1 MGSGAKE
8 ALARPVAILTQF
20 VFRLAFG
27 LALAMSLTPSR
38 LVPSGFYRVHLYV
51 LLGLNVLATLVAVG
65 ARDQFELWPPV
76 AGALVSYA
84 GAVVWLYEKPRAGI
98 VLLVAVTG
106 LALLGA
112 WLAPAPIVGL
122 TPQAAPTLAATT
134 LAWLDAPTAGLLL
147 GASMGSMLLGHWYL
161 NTPTM
166 DLVPLRRLVILL
178 VVAAVLRGVVCAAGL
193 GCEIVAEGMLPFEQV
208 LFLAL
213 RWLAGIFGI
222 LALAWMTWQTLKIP
236 NTQSATGILYVTVI
250 GTFVGELTSQLLSA
264 RAGYPL

>member
-1 MGSGAKE
+1 M
-8 ALARPVAILTQF
+8 AILTQF

-27 LALAMSLTPSR
+27 LALAMAITPSR

-51 LLGLNVLATLVAVG
+51 LLGLNVLAALVATS
-65 ARDQFELWPPV
+65 ARDQFALWPPLT
-76 AGALVSYA
+76 GAVLSYA
-84 GAVVWLYEKPRAGI
+84 GAVAWLYEKPRAGTT
-98 VLLVAVTG
+98 LLVLVTAIA
-106 LALLGA
+106 LAGA
-112 WLAPAPIVGL
+112 WLAPAANV
-122 TPQAAPTLAATT
+122 TYTATSARTLAAVA
-134 LAWLDAPTAGLLL
+134 LAWIDAPTAGLLL
-147 GASMGSMLLGHWYL
+147 GASMAAMLLGHWYL

-178 VVAAVLRGVVCAAGL
+178 AAATVLRGVVCAAGL
-193 GCEIVAEGMLPFEQV
+193 GLETASVGLPSVEQM

-213 RWLAGIFGI
+213 RWLAGIFGV

-236 NTQSATGILYVTVI
+236 NTQSATGILYVAVI

>member
-1 MGSGAKE
+1 MGSGAK
-8 ALARPVAILTQF
+8 AARARPVAILTQF

-27 LALAMSLTPSR
+27 LALAMSITPSR

-51 LLGLNVLATLVAVG
+51 LLGLNVLAALVAAG
-65 ARDQFELWPPV
+65 ARDQFDWWPPV

-84 GAVVWLYEKPRAGI
+84 GAVAWLYEKPRAGT
-98 VLLVAVTG
+98 LFLVAVTV

-112 WLAPAPIVGL
+112 WLAPAPNAGL
-122 TPQAAPTLAATT
+122 ARPAATTFAATT
-134 LAWLDAPTAGLLL
+134 LAWVDAPTAGLLL
-147 GASMGSMLLGHWYL
+147 GASIASMLLGHWYL

-166 DLVPLRRLVILL
+166 DLVPLRRLVVLL
-178 VVAAVLRGVVCAAGL
+178 VAAAVLRGAVCAAGL
-193 GCEIVAEGMLPFEQV
+193 GCEMVAVGMLPFEQI